1 MSDVDSGAV
10 APAEPSGVPI
20 EASTP
25 STQPLGSQTPVAEKP
40 PEPEVK
46 PEAKTDPKDEKPSKS
61 AGEAVRKAFEKLNK
75 DAEAKA
81 GEKPADKP
89 VDPKADAKP
98 VETKAEPKPA
108 DARPEQPRE
117 NGKFVS
123 ANPKPEAPKEDA
135 PTWLK
140 SHERDHWNTAS
151 PEVRAILDRRNA
163 EFNSGL
169 EKYKANHEA
178 QERLRPY
185 HDMAQQAGTTVEA
198 ALKSYTDLDKLLHTD
213 KVKGMEA
220 VLNRVGL
227 TPHEYASF
235 ILNQSPDEQRSQS
248 ESTIR
253 DLKATVERL
262 EQQIGGVTQTL
273 EQKRQAEEQEQ
284 ANQTTAQIEKWS
296 ADKPYFELIAPHI
309 ADEIREGAKDLDSAL
324 AAVLQ
329 KYPQLSVLTKPATA
343 IPDTASPAAIP
354 DEPQKLAGQKSISG
368 APTTGSDPAYRKP
381 ASSNREALQRAFARI
396 PT

>member
-1 MSDVDSGAV
+1 MSDIDSGAP
-10 APAEPSGVPI
+10 APAEPAGVPI
-20 EASTP
+20 EANSATP
-25 STQPLGSQTPVAEKP
+25 APLGSQTPVAEKP
-40 PEPEVK
+40 PEAPTPDAKPDK
-46 PEAKTDPKDEKPSKS
+46 PEAEIKDDKPSKT
-61 AGEAVRKAFEKLNK
+61 AGEAVRKAMDKINK

-81 GEKPADKP
+81 AEKPAEA
-89 VDPKADAKP
+89 KADAKDDAKP
-98 VETKAEPKPA
+98 EPKPA
-108 DARPEQPRE
+108 DAKPEQPRE
-117 NGKFVS
+117 NGKFAS
-123 ANPKPEAPKEDA
+123 AAPKADQAPEET

-140 SHERDHWNTAS
+140 PHEKEVWQKAP
-151 PEVRAILDRRNA
+151 PEVRAIVERRNTEA
-163 EFNSGL
+163 AAGL
-169 EKYKANHEA
+169 EKYRASHEA
-178 QERLRPY
+178 QERLRPFNE
-185 HDMAQQAGTTVEA
+185 MAQQAGTTVEA

-213 KVKGMEA
+213 KVKGIEA
-220 VLNRVGL
+220 VLHRVGI
-227 TPHEYASF
+227 TPHEYASH

-253 DLKATVERL
+253 ELKQQVEAL
-262 EQQIGGVTQTL
+262 TQQMGGVTQTL
-273 EQKRQAEEQEQ
+273 EQKRQAEEQARTQE
-284 ANQTTAQIEKWS
+284 TTNQIEKWS

-309 ADEIREGAKDLDSAL
+309 ADAIRDGAKDLDSAL
-324 AAVLQ
+324 SAVLQ